1 MKDYQAKSRLAMAIR
16 AVLWGMPL
24 MAGSF
29 ATTAVY
35 AATTYPVNITQLPL
49 DEALKQLA
57 IQTGTTISYDSKAL
71 SNLQAKA
78 LKGNYAVDQ
87 ALAALL
93 QPHALLAVKVN
104 NGGYSVQAK
113 QRAHVQTREVQL
125 EAIHSQANNASGA
138 NSSQVTSADG
148 TAQLA
153 TISLKANSGNNL
165 TTEGSGSYTA
175 KATTAST
182 GLALSLKETPQ
193 LVSVITRQQMEDQNL
208 TQLTDV
214 VSQAA
219 GLTINQSGNIGSDN
233 SPIYAR
239 GQTVDNYLLDGVKLM
254 SSYSSIFQ
262 SQDTALFDRVEVVR
276 GANGLMT
283 GAGSASASINM
294 VRKKPLQDFKA
305 SISASAGSWD
315 TYRTDID
322 VSAPLNQAGTIRGR
336 TVLAYQ
342 TGDSYIDR
350 YSEERKIAY
359 GVVEADLTEKT
370 KASLGLSY
378 QKMDISGIARGGLP
392 SFYTDGT
399 LIDWSRSDSNAA
411 DWAYSNRTTTAYFAD
426 VEHLFNARWK
436 LKGTASRTIT
446 ASDEVVGYIYSGGI
460 DKQTGAGATI
470 YATRWDYEPTQD
482 LFNLTLNGSFDLF
495 NQSHDVVLGTT
506 YAKSENKRPTYSSWN
521 NNYTWDG
528 ELDNIFAWDG
538 HNPTRPATM
547 IDGSY
552 SGDDRSQSVF
562 GAVRL
567 KLADPLAVILG
578 TRVENWERV
587 SRNYNT
593 SDVVTSYKKQQEN
606 GEVIPYFGITYDLTE
621 QWTGYASYTT
631 IFSPQDKVDINAS
644 YLEPLIGNSTELG
657 IKGEFFDSQLNV
669 GAAIYQTQEDNKAVE
684 VIDADGNKVKIIG
697 PNGNEVQAYRTESGT
712 KSRGFELE
720 ATGKLTDTWQISTSF
735 ARNLSQD
742 KDGNNLN
749 TNIPNNTAKLFT
761 TYTLPYLDEA
771 LTIGGGLR
779 WQSEI
784 YQDNGPNKTRFTQD
798 SYALVDLMARYK
810 INENLLVNFNLNNLF
825 NEKYHLSTTN
835 SYYGA
840 PTNFR
845 VGLKYDW

>member
-29 ATTAVY
+29 ATTVVY

-71 SNLQAKA
+71 SNLQAKG

-104 NGGYSVQAK
+104 NGGYSIQSR
-113 QRAHVQTREVQL
+113 QRAQVQTREVQL
-125 EAIHSQANNASGA
+125 EAIHSQANNSSGA

-148 TAQLA
+148 TAQLE

-175 KATTAST
+175 KATSAST

-305 SISASAGSWD
+305 SVSASAGSWD
-315 TYRTDID
+315 TYRTDVD
-322 VSAPLNQAGTIRGR
+322 VSSPLNQAGTIRGR

-392 SFYTDGT
+392 SFYTDGS

-411 DWAYSNRTTTAYFAD
+411 NWSESDRTTTAYFAD
-426 VEHLFNARWK
+426 IEHQFNERWK
-436 LKGTASRTIT
+436 LKGAISRTIT
-446 ASDEVVGYIYSGGI
+446 ASDEIVGYGYSRSGI
-460 DKQTGAGATI
+460 NKETGAGTLL
-470 YATRWDYEPTQD
+470 YGSHWDYEPTQD
-482 LFNLTLNGSFDLF
+482 LFNLTLNGSFDLL
-495 NQSHDVVLGTT
+495 NQTHDVVLGTT
-506 YAKSENKRPTYSSWN
+506 YARSKNKRPTYSGWSVN
-521 NNYTWDG
+521 T
-528 ELDNIFAWDG
+528 LDNIFEWDG
-538 HNPTRPATM
+538 NTPTRPEM
-547 IDGSY
+547 PIDGWY
-552 SGDDRSQSVF
+552 SNDEKSQSVF
-562 GAVRL
+562 GAIRL

-578 TRVENWERV
+578 TRLENWQRIDKDYTA
-587 SRNYNT
+587 ST
-593 SDVVTSYKKQQEN
+593 QELVPSTREEKN
-606 GEVIPYFGITYDLTE
+606 KLIPYVGITYDLTE
-621 QWTGYASYTT
+621 QWTGYASYTN
-631 IFSPQDKVDINAS
+631 IFLPQDKQTTTGS
-644 YLEPLIGNSTELG
+644 YIDPLVGNSTELG
-657 IKGEFFDSQLNV
+657 IKGEFFDNQLNF
-669 GAAIYQTQEDNKAVE
+669 GAAIYQTQEDNKSIAIE
-684 VIDADGNKVKIIG
+684 GETA
-697 PNGNEVQAYRTESGT
+697 PNGSQAYRTESGT

-720 ATGKLTDTWQISTSF
+720 TTGKLTDTWQLSASF

-742 KDGNNLN
+742 KDGKNLN
-749 TNIPNNTAKLFT
+749 TSIPNNTAKLFT
-761 TYTLPYLDEA
+761 TYTLPYLNEA
-771 LTIGGGLR
+771 LTVGGGLR

-784 YQDNGPNKTRFTQD
+784 YQDGGPNGARFTQD

>member
-71 SNLQAKA
+71 SSLQAKA

-93 QPHALLAVKVN
+93 QPHALVAVKVN

-113 QRAHVQTREVQL
+113 QRVQAQTREVQL
-125 EAIHSQANNASGA
+125 EAIHSQANNASRV
-138 NSSQVTSADG
+138 NSSQVTNADG

-219 GLTINQSGNIGSDN
+219 GLTISQSGNIGSDN

-305 SISASAGSWD
+305 SVSASAGSWD
-315 TYRTDID
+315 TYRTDVD

-370 KASLGLSY
+370 KASLGVSY
-378 QKMDISGIARGGLP
+378 QQMDISGIARGGLP

-411 DWAYSNRTTTAYFAD
+411 DWTYSNRTTTAYFAD
-426 VEHLFNARWK
+426 IEHKFNERWK
-436 LKGTASRTIT
+436 LKGVASRTIT
-446 ASDEVVGYIYSGGI
+446 ASDEVVGYVYSGGI
-460 DKQTGAGATI
+460 DKQTGAGAMI

-495 NQSHDVVLGTT
+495 NQTHEMVLGTT
-506 YAKSENKRPTYSSWN
+506 YTTSKNKRPTYSSWN
-521 NNYTWDG
+521 NNYAWDG

-538 HNPTRPATM
+538 HTPTRPETM
-547 IDGSY
+547 IGGWY
-552 SGDDRSQSVF
+552 SNDEKSQSVF

-578 TRVENWERV
+578 TRLENWQRTDKDYTASSQTLDSSKREEK
-587 SRNYNT
+587 N
-593 SDVVTSYKKQQEN
+593 KL
-606 GEVIPYFGITYDLTE
+606 IPYVGITYDLTE
-621 QWTGYASYTT
+621 QWTSYASYTN
-631 IFSPQDKVDINAS
+631 IFLPQDKQTITGS
-644 YLEPLIGNSTELG
+644 YIDPLVGNSTELG
-657 IKGEFFDSQLNV
+657 IKGEFFDNQLNF
-669 GAAIYQTQEDNKAVE
+669 GAAIYQTQEDNKSIAIE
-684 VIDADGNKVKIIG
+684 GKTA
-697 PNGNEVQAYRTESGT
+697 PNGSQAYRTESGT

-720 ATGKLTDTWQISTSF
+720 TTGKLTDTWQLSASF
-735 ARNLSQD
+735 SRNLSQD
-742 KDGNNLN
+742 KNGNNLN
-749 TNIPNNTAKLFT
+749 TNIPNNTTKLFT
-761 TYTLPYLDEA
+761 TYTLPYLDKA
-771 LTIGGGLR
+771 LTVGGGLR

-784 YQDNGPNKTRFTQD
+784 YQDGGPNGARFTQD

>member
-113 QRAHVQTREVQL
+113 QRVQTQTREVQL
-125 EAIHSQANNASGA
+125 EAIHSQAKNASGA
-138 NSSQVTSADG
+138 NSSQVMSADG

-153 TISLKANSGNNL
+153 TISLTANSGNNL

-305 SISASAGSWD
+305 SVSASAGSWD
-315 TYRTDID
+315 TYRTDVD
-322 VSAPLNQAGTIRGR
+322 VSSPLNQTGSIRGR

-411 DWAYSNRTTTAYFAD
+411 SWSESDRTTTAYFSD
-426 VEHLFNARWK
+426 IEHQFNERWK
-436 LKGTASRTIT
+436 LKGVISRTIT
-446 ASDEVVGYIYSGGI
+446 ASDEIVGYGYSRSGI
-460 DKQTGAGATI
+460 NKETGAGAVL
-470 YATRWDYEPTQD
+470 YGSHWDYEPTQD
-482 LFNLTLNGSFDLF
+482 LFNLTLNGSFDLL
-495 NQSHDVVLGTT
+495 NQTHDVVLGTT
-506 YAKSENKRPTYSSWN
+506 YARSKNKRPTYSGWSVS
-521 NNYTWDG
+521 T
-528 ELDNIFAWDG
+528 LDNIFEWDG
-538 HNPTRPATM
+538 NTPTRPEM
-547 IDGSY
+547 PIGGWY
-552 SGDDRSQSVF
+552 SNDEKSQSVF
-562 GAVRL
+562 GAIRL

-578 TRVENWERV
+578 TRLENWQRV
-587 SRNYNT
+587 DKDYTN
-593 SDVVTSYKKQQEN
+593 SDQKLVTSIREEKNKF
-606 GEVIPYFGITYDLTE
+606 IPYVGITYDLTE
-621 QWTGYASYTT
+621 QWTGYASYTN
-631 IFSPQDKVDINAS
+631 IFLPQDKQTTTGS
-644 YLEPLIGNSTELG
+644 YIDPLVGNSTELG
-657 IKGEFFDSQLNV
+657 IKGEFFDNQLNV
-669 GAAIYQTQEDNKAVE
+669 GAAIYQTQEDNKSIAIE
-684 VIDADGNKVKIIG
+684 GETAPDGS
-697 PNGNEVQAYRTESGT
+697 QAYRTESGT

-720 ATGKLTDTWQISTSF
+720 ATGKLTDTWQVSASF
-735 ARNLSQD
+735 SRNISQD

-749 TNIPNNTAKLFT
+749 TNIPNNTAKFFT

-784 YQDNGPNKTRFTQD
+784 YQDNVPTKTRFTQD

>member
-1 MKDYQAKSRLAMAIR
+1 MAIR

-35 AATTYPVNITQLPL
+35 ATTTYPVNITQLPL

-113 QRAHVQTREVQL
+113 QRVQTQTREVQL
-125 EAIHSQANNASGA
+125 EAIHSQAKNASGA
-138 NSSQVTSADG
+138 NSSQVMSADG

-153 TISLKANSGNNL
+153 TISLTANSGNNL

-219 GLTINQSGNIGSDN
+219 GLTINQSGNIGSDL

-305 SISASAGSWD
+305 SVSASAGSWD
-315 TYRTDID
+315 TYRTDVD
-322 VSAPLNQAGTIRGR
+322 VSSPLNQTGTIRGR

-411 DWAYSNRTTTAYFAD
+411 SWSESDRTTTAYFAD
-426 VEHLFNARWK
+426 IEHQFNERWK
-436 LKGTASRTIT
+436 LKGVISRTIT
-446 ASDEVVGYIYSGGI
+446 ASDEIVGYGYSRSGI
-460 DKQTGAGATI
+460 NKETGAGAVL
-470 YATRWDYEPTQD
+470 YGSHWDYEPTQD
-482 LFNLTLNGSFDLF
+482 LFNLTLNGSFDLL
-495 NQSHDVVLGTT
+495 NQTHDVVLGTT
-506 YAKSENKRPTYSSWN
+506 YARSKNKRPTYSGWSVS
-521 NNYTWDG
+521 T
-528 ELDNIFAWDG
+528 LDNIFEWDG
-538 HNPTRPATM
+538 NTPTRPEM
-547 IDGSY
+547 PIGGWY
-552 SGDDRSQSVF
+552 SNDEKSQSVF
-562 GAVRL
+562 GAIRL

-578 TRVENWERV
+578 TRLENWQRV
-587 SRNYNT
+587 DKDYTN
-593 SDVVTSYKKQQEN
+593 SDQKLVTSIREEKNKF
-606 GEVIPYFGITYDLTE
+606 IPYVGITYDLTE
-621 QWTGYASYTT
+621 QWTGYASYTN
-631 IFSPQDKVDINAS
+631 IFLPQDKQTTTGS
-644 YLEPLIGNSTELG
+644 YIDPLVGNSTELG
-657 IKGEFFDSQLNV
+657 IKGEFFDNQLNV
-669 GAAIYQTQEDNKAVE
+669 GAAIYQTQEDNKSIAIE
-684 VIDADGNKVKIIG
+684 GETAPDGS
-697 PNGNEVQAYRTESGT
+697 QAYRTESGT

-720 ATGKLTDTWQISTSF
+720 ATGKLTDTWQVSASF
-735 ARNLSQD
+735 SRNISQD

-749 TNIPNNTAKLFT
+749 TNIPNNTAKFFT

-784 YQDNGPNKTRFTQD
+784 YQDNVPTKTRFTQD

>member
-16 AVLWGMPL
+16 AVLLGMPL
-24 MAGSF
+24 MAGSLT
-29 ATTAVY
+29 TTAIY
-35 AATTYPVNITQLPL
+35 AATTYPVNITKLPL

-71 SNLQAKA
+71 SNFQAKS

-113 QRAHVQTREVQL
+113 QRVQAQTREVQL
-125 EAIHSQANNASGA
+125 EAIHSQANNASRA
-138 NSSQVTSADG
+138 NGSQVTSADG
-148 TAQLA
+148 TTQLA

-219 GLTINQSGNIGSDN
+219 GLTISQSGNIGSDN

-305 SISASAGSWD
+305 SVSASAGSWD
-315 TYRTDID
+315 TYRTDVD

-392 SFYTDGT
+392 SFYTDGS

-411 DWAYSNRTTTAYFAD
+411 SWSESDRTTTAYFAD
-426 VEHLFNARWK
+426 IEHQFNERWK

-446 ASDEVVGYIYSGGI
+446 ASDEIVGYAYAYSGI
-460 DKQTGAGATI
+460 NKQTGSGALL
-470 YATRWDYEPTQD
+470 YGSHWDYEPTQD
-482 LFNLTLNGSFDLF
+482 LFNLTLNGSFDLL
-495 NQSHDVVLGTT
+495 NQTHDVVLGTT
-506 YAKSENKRPTYSSWN
+506 YARSKNKRPTYSGWSVNTLN
-521 NNYTWDG
+521 NIFEWDG
-528 ELDNIFAWDG
+528 NT
-538 HNPTRPATM
+538 PTRPEM
-547 IDGSY
+547 PIGGWY
-552 SGDDRSQSVF
+552 SNDEKSLSVF

-578 TRVENWERV
+578 TRVENWQRTDNEYTYSSQTLDASKREE
-587 SRNYNT
+587 
-593 SDVVTSYKKQQEN
+593 KGK
-606 GEVIPYFGITYDLTE
+606 VIPYVGITYDFTE
-621 QWTGYASYTT
+621 QWTGYASYTN
-631 IFSPQDKVDINAS
+631 IFLPQDKKSVSGGYVD
-644 YLEPLIGNSTELG
+644 PLVGNSTELG
-657 IKGEFFDSQLNV
+657 IKGEFFDNQLNI
-669 GAAIYQTQEDNKAVE
+669 GAALYQTQEDNKA
-684 VIDADGNKVKIIG
+684 IALDKPDLDGNTV
-697 PNGNEVQAYRTESGT
+697 YRTESGT

-720 ATGKLTDTWQISTSF
+720 ATGKLTDTWQLSTSF

-749 TNIPNNTAKLFT
+749 TNIPNNIAKLFT

-771 LTIGGGLR
+771 LTVGGGLR

-784 YQDNGPNKTRFTQD
+784 YQDNVPTKTRFTQD

>member
-29 ATTAVY
+29 ATTVVY

-71 SNLQAKA
+71 SNFQAKA

-104 NGGYSVQAK
+104 NGGYSVQAR
-113 QRAHVQTREVQL
+113 QRAQVQTREVQL
-125 EAIHSQANNASGA
+125 EAIHSQANNASGT
-138 NSSQVTSADG
+138 NNSQVTSADG

-305 SISASAGSWD
+305 SVSASAGSWD
-315 TYRTDID
+315 TYRTDVD

-370 KASLGLSY
+370 KASLGVSY
-378 QKMDISGIARGGLP
+378 QQMDISGIARGGLP

-411 DWAYSNRTTTAYFAD
+411 DWTYSNRTTTAYFAD
-426 VEHLFNARWK
+426 IEHQFNQRWK
-436 LKGTASRTIT
+436 LKGVASRTIT
-446 ASDEVVGYIYSGGI
+446 ASDEVVGYVYSGGI
-460 DKQTGAGATI
+460 DKQTGAGAMI

-495 NQSHDVVLGTT
+495 NQTHEMVLGTT
-506 YAKSENKRPTYSSWN
+506 YTTSKNKRPTYSSWN
-521 NNYTWDG
+521 NNYAWDG

-538 HNPTRPATM
+538 HTPTRPETM
-547 IDGSY
+547 IGGWY
-552 SGDDRSQSVF
+552 SNDEKSQSVF

-578 TRVENWERV
+578 TRLENWQRTDKDYTASSQTLDSSKREEK
-587 SRNYNT
+587 N
-593 SDVVTSYKKQQEN
+593 KL
-606 GEVIPYFGITYDLTE
+606 IPYVGITYDLTE
-621 QWTGYASYTT
+621 QWTSYASYTN
-631 IFSPQDKVDINAS
+631 IFLPQDKQTITGS
-644 YLEPLIGNSTELG
+644 YIDPLVGNSTELG
-657 IKGEFFDSQLNV
+657 IKGEFFDNQLNF
-669 GAAIYQTQEDNKAVE
+669 GAAIYQTQEDNKSIAIE
-684 VIDADGNKVKIIG
+684 GKTA
-697 PNGNEVQAYRTESGT
+697 PNGSQAYRTESGT

-720 ATGKLTDTWQISTSF
+720 TTGKLTDTWQVSASF
-735 ARNLSQD
+735 SRNLSQD
-742 KDGNNLN
+742 KNGNNLN

-771 LTIGGGLR
+771 LTVGGGLR

-784 YQDNGPNKTRFTQD
+784 YQDGGPNGARFTQD

>member
-29 ATTAVY
+29 ATTVVY

-71 SNLQAKA
+71 SNLQAKV

-104 NGGYSVQAK
+104 NGGYSIQSR
-113 QRAHVQTREVQL
+113 QRAQVQTREVQL

-148 TAQLA
+148 TAQLE

-175 KATTAST
+175 KATSAST

-305 SISASAGSWD
+305 SVSASAGSWD
-315 TYRTDID
+315 TYRTDVD
-322 VSAPLNQAGTIRGR
+322 VSSPLNQAGTIRGR

-370 KASLGLSY
+370 KASLGVSY
-378 QKMDISGIARGGLP
+378 QQMDISGIARGGLP

-411 DWAYSNRTTTAYFAD
+411 DWTYSNRTTTAYFAD
-426 VEHLFNARWK
+426 IEHKFNERWK
-436 LKGTASRTIT
+436 LKGVASRTIT
-446 ASDEVVGYIYSGGI
+446 ASDEVVGYVYSGGI
-460 DKQTGAGATI
+460 DKQTGAGAMI

-495 NQSHDVVLGTT
+495 NQTHEMVLGTT
-506 YAKSENKRPTYSSWN
+506 YTTSKNKRPTYSSWN
-521 NNYTWDG
+521 NNYAWDG

-538 HNPTRPATM
+538 HTPTRPETM
-547 IDGSY
+547 IGGWY
-552 SGDDRSQSVF
+552 SNDEKSQSVF

-578 TRVENWERV
+578 TRLENWQRTDKDYTASSQTLDSSKREEK
-587 SRNYNT
+587 N
-593 SDVVTSYKKQQEN
+593 KL
-606 GEVIPYFGITYDLTE
+606 IPYVGITYDLTE
-621 QWTGYASYTT
+621 QWTSYASYTN
-631 IFSPQDKVDINAS
+631 IFLPQDKQTITGS
-644 YLEPLIGNSTELG
+644 YIDPLVGNSTELG
-657 IKGEFFDSQLNV
+657 IKGEFFDNQLNF
-669 GAAIYQTQEDNKAVE
+669 GAAIYQTQEDNKSIAIE
-684 VIDADGNKVKIIG
+684 GKTA
-697 PNGNEVQAYRTESGT
+697 PNGSQAYRTESGT

-720 ATGKLTDTWQISTSF
+720 TTGKLTDTWQLSASF
-735 ARNLSQD
+735 SRNLSQD
-742 KDGNNLN
+742 KNGKNLN

-771 LTIGGGLR
+771 LTVGGGLR

-784 YQDNGPNKTRFTQD
+784 YQDGGPNGARFTQD

>member
-104 NGGYSVQAK
+104 NSGYSVQA
-113 QRAHVQTREVQL
+113 REVQL
-125 EAIHSQANNASGA
+125 EAIHSQANNASGT
-138 NSSQVTSADG
+138 NNSQVTSADG

-305 SISASAGSWD
+305 SVSASAGSWD
-315 TYRTDID
+315 TYRTDVD

-370 KASLGLSY
+370 KASLGVSY
-378 QKMDISGIARGGLP
+378 QQMDISGIARGGLP
-392 SFYTDGT
+392 SFYTDGS

-411 DWAYSNRTTTAYFAD
+411 DWTYSNRTTTAYFAD
-426 VEHLFNARWK
+426 VEHQFNERWK

-446 ASDEVVGYIYSGGI
+446 ASDEVVGYGYSSSGI
-460 DKQTGAGATI
+460 NKQTGAGAVL
-470 YATRWDYEPTQD
+470 YGTRWDYEPTQD

-495 NQSHDVVLGTT
+495 NQTHDMVLGTT
-506 YAKSENKRPTYSSWN
+506 YTKSENKRTTYSGWSVSTLN
-521 NNYTWDG
+521 NIFEWDG
-528 ELDNIFAWDG
+528 NT
-538 HNPTRPATM
+538 PTRPEM
-547 IDGSY
+547 PINGSY
-552 SGDDRSQSVF
+552 SGDDQSQSVF
-562 GAVRL
+562 GAIRL
-567 KLADPLAVILG
+567 KLSDPLAMILG
-578 TRVENWERV
+578 TRVENWQRV
-587 SRNYNT
+587 TRNYNT
-593 SDVVTSYKKQQEN
+593 ADVVTSYKKQQEN

-631 IFSPQDKVDINAS
+631 IFSPQDKMDINLG
-644 YLEPLIGNSTELG
+644 YLEPLVGNSTELG
-657 IKGEFFDSQLNV
+657 IKGEFFDNQLNV

-684 VIDADGNKVKIIG
+684 VLDANGNKHKIKGPDGNLIQV
-697 PNGNEVQAYRTESGT
+697 YRTESGT

-720 ATGKLTDTWQISTSF
+720 TTGKLTDTWQVSASF

-742 KDGNNLN
+742 KNGKNLN
-749 TNIPNNTAKLFT
+749 TSIPNNTAKLFT

-771 LTIGGGLR
+771 LTVGGGLR

-784 YQDNGPNKTRFTQD
+784 YQDGGPNSARFTQD

-840 PTNFR
+840 PTHFR